1 LCFRV
6 RNDRI
11 ERPRRMPMLMARL
24 RSLVCADSNT
34 VRRRTTN
41 TAQNAGTN
49 LQTLVLLDMLV
60 P

>member
-1 LCFRV
+1 
-6 RNDRI
+6 
-11 ERPRRMPMLMARL
+11 
-24 RSLVCADSNT
+24 